1 MNAAAASL
9 SIPMTKGNF
18 ACVRCSERKVGC
30 DRQNPCGA
38 CVRHNVPCIVR
49 PPKPPRRKQGP
60 SKEKLVLERLKRYEA
75 LLQEKGIN
83 PHQVAGGS
91 EPETPSESNSLTE
104 SETVWRLPM
113 QATIFK
119 PRLVHRQSGTELVD
133 NNLWSRVAE
142 EIHDDEATLGDDSEN
157 DGSDGEA
164 SDDDFSFVLG
174 SKSPITTPP
183 SHPPAEII
191 RQLWQTFIE
200 NVNPLMKVVHIPS
213 LQTAMDKAISNI
225 ENIPRGFEALM
236 FAIYHIAIIS
246 LTDDECKEVTG
257 ETRAILLRR
266 YLAATKAAL
275 SRARFMSTSSIVVLQ
290 ALAIHLISI
299 RDIYE
304 PRAVWNLT
312 GVAIRIAEGMGM
324 RIDGKL
330 LGLSP
335 FETEIRRRLWW
346 QLKLHD
352 SRAAELCGQAKFQDF
367 ALNNTSP
374 KKPANVNDADLYP
387 SMVQAPEESI
397 RPTEML
403 WCMFRTELAGFA
415 SAQIARMPKLDQ
427 AMFTNHE
434 YAAMD
439 GVKVKENSM
448 EGLIDDLE
456 TKYLRF
462 CDPSQPLQLMVLF
475 GARCATNIIRFMTY
489 HPRKWVN
496 NQDQVPASEQK
507 LVWDIVLQ
515 LLEQYNQMQSNPQ
528 LRRFAWNVPYFIQW
542 HAVIHVLDSLRA
554 KPLHVDAWKAWGL
567 VNTLYETNLEMCLS
581 TKKAMFVAIGSL
593 CLKAFDAR
601 EAAMA
606 KDNKSVSN
614 TPKYII
620 RLREQREEARAR
632 REAAVLRN
640 KQREAQNGEKQS
652 TPMDAGTTWQ
662 DVNHSPENARVEAQA
677 QQNPTATQAANTVQS
692 GARTGDDAFWLND
705 AANGDT
711 CACGSADP
719 MNLDSNNILAQ
730 DYWFDT
736 PSGEVIDWA
745 KWDTWLGNNDP
756 VRPSFAS

>member
-1 MNAAAASL
+1 MNPPAASS
-9 SIPMTKGNF
+9 SILLTKGNF
-18 ACVRCSERKVGC
+18 ACIRCSERKVGC

-38 CVRHNVPCIVR
+38 CVRHNVPCIIR
-49 PPKPPRRKQGP
+49 PPKPPRRKREF

-75 LLQEKGIN
+75 LLQERGIDPN
-83 PHQVAGGS
+83 QVTGGS
-91 EPETPSESNSLTE
+91 EPENPPESNNFE
-104 SETVWRLPM
+104 ECETVWRLPM

-142 EIHDDEATLGDDSEN
+142 EIHDDEAALGDDSEN
-157 DGSDGEA
+157 DGSDGGA

-174 SKSPITTPP
+174 GRSPITAP

-200 NVNPLMKVVHIPS
+200 NVNPLVKVVHIPS

-236 FAIYHIAIIS
+236 FAIYHVAIIS
-246 LTDDECKEVTG
+246 LTDDECKDIMG
-257 ETRAILLRR
+257 ETRTILLRR

-275 SRARFMSTSSIVVLQ
+275 SRARFMSTASIVVLQ

-304 PRAVWNLT
+304 PRALWNLT

-367 ALNNTSP
+367 GLNNTSP
-374 KKPANVNDADLYP
+374 KKPANVNDADLHP
-387 SMVQAPEESI
+387 SMLQAPEEST
-397 RPTEML
+397 RPTEMI
-403 WCMFRTELAGFA
+403 WCMFRSELSGFA
-415 SAQIARMPKLDQ
+415 SAQISRMPKLDK
-427 AMFTNHE
+427 AVFSNHE

-439 GVKVKENSM
+439 NVKIKDVFIH
-448 EGLIDDLE
+448 GLIDDLE
-456 TKYLRF
+456 TKFLRF

-489 HPRKWVN
+489 HPRKWAN
-496 NQDQVPASEQK
+496 HDQVPSSEQQ
-507 LVWDIVLQ
+507 LVWDVVLQ
-515 LLEQYNQMQSNPQ
+515 LLEQYNQMQSSPQ
-528 LRRFAWNVPYFIQW
+528 LRRFAWSVPYFIQW
-542 HAVIHVLDSLRA
+542 HAVIHVLDTLRA
-554 KPLHVDAWKAWGL
+554 KPLHLDAGKAWGL
-567 VNTLYETNLEMCLS
+567 VNTLYETNLELCLS
-581 TKKAMFVAIGSL
+581 TKKPMFVAIGSL
-593 CLKAFDAR
+593 CLKAFSAR
-601 EAAMA
+601 EAALA
-606 KDNKSVSN
+606 KENKSLSN
-614 TPKYII
+614 IPKYII
-620 RLREQREEARAR
+620 RLREQRGEAKAR
-632 REAAVLRN
+632 REAAIARN
-640 KQREAQNGEKQS
+640 KQRESLNGEKRS
-652 TPMDAGTTWQ
+652 TPVDADTAWP
-662 DVNHSPENARVEAQA
+662 DAYKSPENPRVEVQA
-677 QQNPTATQAANTVQS
+677 QQNPAATQPAMQS
-692 GARTGDDAFWLND
+692 STRTGDDAFWLND
-705 AANGDT
+705 GANSNI
-711 CACGSADP
+711 CACGSADA
-719 MNLDSNNILAQ
+719 MNLDSNDILAQ

-736 PSGEVIDWA
+736 PSGEATDWA

-756 VRPSFAS
+756 VGPSFGS